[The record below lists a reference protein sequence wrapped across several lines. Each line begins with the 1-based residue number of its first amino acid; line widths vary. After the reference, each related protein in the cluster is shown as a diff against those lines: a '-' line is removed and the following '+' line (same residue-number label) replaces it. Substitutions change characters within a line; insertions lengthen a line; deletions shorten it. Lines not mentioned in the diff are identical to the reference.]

1 MSVKLTQVRAP
12 YSLIGHSVPVN
23 PTYSGEIGNLVQVL
37 YEANKFCTI
46 NHGPGK
52 DVNEEWLY
60 DGGFEIKSRFE
71 YATAPYTI
79 ATMSEFSIL
88 HTAYEDSL
96 VRDKMGVHL
105 HVGVSDR
112 TCTVINEKFY
122 DFTKPE
128 IQELIKYDYETGR
141 NHLRRWHGSTSPT
154 HSKAGGYFE
163 EVKKKSGMF
172 KFRVTTDGMNML
184 IGMATSNMHNL
195 FE

>member
-1 MSVKLTQVRAP
+1 MAVKLTQVRP
-12 YSLIGHSVPVN
+12 TYSLIGKSIPIN
-23 PTYSGEIGNLVQVL
+23 PKYSGEIGNLVQEL

-52 DVNEEWLY
+52 DVNAEWLY

-71 YATAPYTI
+71 YATSPYTI
-79 ATMSEFSIL
+79 ATLSGFSIL

-128 IQELIKYDYETGR
+128 IQALVKHDYETGR
-141 NHLRRWHGSTSPT
+141 KQLSKWYSSTSPT
-154 HSKAGGYFE
+154 ISKAGGYFE

-172 KFRVTTDGMNML
+172 KFRITPDGMNML
-184 IGMATSNMHNL
+184 IGMATSNMNNL
-195 FE
+195 FD